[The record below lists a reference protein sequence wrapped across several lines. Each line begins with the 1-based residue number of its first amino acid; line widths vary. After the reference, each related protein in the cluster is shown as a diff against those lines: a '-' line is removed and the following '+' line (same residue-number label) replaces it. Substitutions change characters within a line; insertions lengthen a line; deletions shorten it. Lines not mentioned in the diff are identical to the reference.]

1 MSRNRSLSNHGS
13 SAYTNTGTG
22 DAQLP
27 TNAGVA
33 TMISDVTLSPGT
45 IDPTQ
50 TVLSNALAA
59 GMTYFNTASSKLRI
73 YDGSAWNDAT
83 TTVEG
88 VYDVT
93 EFTGIAAQ
101 TTIAIVYDIGLVQ
114 VLLNGVQ
121 LANSDFTATTGTNIV
136 LAVAVTNADD
146 IITVIRWG
154 AVTTSTFLGTAAT
167 LDTGTAAGELPT
179 NADLATGA
187 FTTVGTAATKNTGVT
202 AGTLP
207 FAEDV
212 VLIQPSGNVGIGDA
226 APSSKLTVYDTAS
239 DEQIKLGYS
248 STYEWSLG
256 RAAADGSLVI
266 KGYNGASSTDVAHFS
281 LNGNVGIGRVP
292 VNTLR
297 PSIELKEGGSI
308 FGYNNQLHVAANLYY
323 DQGWKAM
330 ATGGGALSVTDA
342 SGHKF
347 YTSAPVSAGTAAS
360 PDEKMRL
367 DSSGNLLVGKTAA
380 SLAVEGI
387 ELRSNGVLTST
398 KSAGVPLELNRLT
411 NDGEI
416 LKLRK
421 DTVTVGSIGSY
432 TGDNLTI
439 GTGAVGVRFDSGLNT
454 LIPHNVSTNANQD
467 ATIILGNPSVRFK
480 DLYLSGGAYLGGT
493 ADANKLDD
501 YEEGAWTP
509 TFTANGGTQPTIVY
523 GTRSGLYT
531 KIGKLV
537 TIQGFLALS
546 SVSGVVSGIAQIGGL
561 PFTMTSSLSDHAV
574 GNFAGAGLD
583 FSRPIC
589 PGLTRLTTSTVG
601 FLSSQLD
608 GSGWGWE
615 TVSIFTSGDQI
626 RFSMTYMTDQ

>member
-13 SAYTNTGTG
+13 SAYSNTGTA
-22 DAQLP
+22 DSELP

-33 TMISDVTLSPGT
+33 VLISDVTLPPSAV
-45 IDPTQ
+45 DPTQ

-93 EFTGIAAQ
+93 EFTGIATE

-136 LAVAVTNADD
+136 LAMAVTNADD

-367 DSSGNLLVGKTAA
+367 DSSGNLLVGTTNVDN
-380 SLAVEGI
+380 SDQGI
-387 ELRSNGVLTST
+387 ELR
-398 KSAGVPLELNRLT
+398 
-411 NDGEI
+411 NDGRLFATATSSSSAFNRKTTDGDI
-416 LKLRK
+416 LQFAK
-421 DTVTVGSIGSY
+421 DSVTVGSIGTIYGY
-432 TGDNLTI
+432 TKITSGD
-439 GTGAVGVRFDSGLNT
+439 GANGSGLFFGAGKIYPVAANSVITDNAIDIGDPT
-454 LIPHNVSTNANQD
+454 L
-467 ATIILGNPSVRFK
+467 RFK
-480 DLYLSGGAYLGGT
+480 DLHLSGGVVFGT
-493 ADANKLDD
+493 PSGSASSNTLDD
-501 YEEGAWTP
+501 YEEGTWTP
-509 TFTANGGTQPTIVY
+509 YIDNATLTVAGAG
-523 GTRSGLYT
+523 YT
-531 KIGKLV
+531 KVGRLV
-537 TIQGFLALS
+537 TVQAYLQGMSIPNTTDGFY
-546 SVSGVVSGIAQIGGL
+546 IKGL
-561 PFTMTSSLSDHAV
+561 PFPQASAGGTY
-574 GNFAGAGLD
+574 GAGQISYCASGNLSGTNLLTHPSATTMYMHYID
-583 FSRPIC
+583 GTSQAPLTNAQYLARNST
-589 PGLTRLTTSTVG
+589 GLM
-601 FLSSQLD
+601 
-608 GSGWGWE
+608 
-615 TVSIFTSGDQI
+615 IFQ
-626 RFSMTYMTDQ
+626 MTYMSN